1 MSDPIKNLTI
11 VGGGTAGWLAA
22 AMISASRNGTSDA
35 EPLNVTLIESP
46 TIPTVGVGEATT
58 LSMGWTL
65 DLAGLDENDFIR
77 HCDVTFKAAVKF
89 IDWDRGADGTPL
101 SYYHPFSIPPYLNGY
116 APAYHYHRRH
126 KTGSTRS
133 FAHSMLGSCA
143 VLDAMKAP
151 RKPDAGS
158 LDGLFPYA
166 YHVNAGLFAGYLR
179 EYCKTIGVTHVL
191 DDVVGIKRDER
202 GFVSSLALE
211 RSGDHPVE
219 FVIDCSGFRSL
230 ILQQALEEPFVSFQE
245 SLPCDRAI
253 PMPVDHPDP
262 DAKLPPFTTSTGLS
276 AGWSWNVPLWS
287 RRGTGYVY
295 SSAHISDDE
304 AIAELAAHNGVAP
317 PDSARPIHMN
327 IGRTRRTWVKNCV
340 GMGLAAGFIEPLE
353 STSIHFV
360 QMSIR
365 WLLDNFPA
373 RDCSPALQQNFNGL
387 TANLYEEIRDFI
399 ALHYVLTNRDDTP
412 FWRFAR
418 DELTCPDRLAG
429 LIELW
434 RHKLPSP
441 PDLPNRNALFSEWSY
456 MYVLFGKRF
465 FDGIDFP
472 SEDAVRDADFDEF
485 LFSVAS
491 DKNRLMAEAPDH
503 RSAIARIRGMES
515 APWYRPFGASADI
528 SGVGGETGAIA

>member
-1 MSDPIKNLTI
+1 MSEPIRNLTI

-22 AMISASRNGTSDA
+22 AMISASRNGASDA
-35 EPLNVTLIESP
+35 APLNVTLIESP

-89 IDWDRGADGTPL
+89 IDWDRNDDGTPL

-126 KTGSTRS
+126 KDGGGRS

-143 VLDAMKAP
+143 VLDALKSP
-151 RKPDAGS
+151 RKPGAAN

-191 DDVVGIKRDER
+191 DDVVGVNRDER
-202 GFVSSLALE
+202 GFISSLALE
-211 RSGDHPVE
+211 RGGDYPIE
-219 FVIDCSGFRSL
+219 FVVDCSGFRSL
-230 ILQQALEEPFVSFQE
+230 ILQQALEEPFVSFQD

-253 PMPVDHPDP
+253 PMPVDHPEP
-262 DAKLPPFTTSTGLS
+262 DGKLPPFTTSTGLS

-304 AIAELAAHNGVAP
+304 AIAELAAHNGVKP
-317 PDSARPIHMN
+317 PENARPIHMN
-327 IGRTRRTWVKNCV
+327 IGRTRHTWVKNCV

-365 WLLDNFPA
+365 WLLDNFPT

-399 ALHYVLTNRDDTP
+399 ALHYVLNNRDDTP

-418 DELTCPDRLAG
+418 DELTCPDRLAH

-434 RHKLPSP
+434 RHKLPSA
-441 PDLPNRNALFSEWSY
+441 PDLPNRSALFSEWSY
-456 MYVLFGKRF
+456 MYVLFGKKF
-465 FDGIDFP
+465 FDGMDFP
-472 SEDAVRDADFDEF
+472 SEDAIRDADFDEF

-503 RSAIARIRGMES
+503 RAAIAEIRTMQA
-515 APWYRPFGASADI
+515 APWYRPTGASADI
-528 SGVGGETGAIA
+528 AGAGGETVAIA